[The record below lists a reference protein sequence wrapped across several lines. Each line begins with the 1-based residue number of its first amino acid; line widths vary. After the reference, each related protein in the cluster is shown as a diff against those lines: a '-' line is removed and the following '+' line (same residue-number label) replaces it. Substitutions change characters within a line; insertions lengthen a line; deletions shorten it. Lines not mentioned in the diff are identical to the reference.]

1 VTGVGLGGWCGRNSA
16 FGMKGNFGNA
26 FAGNWDTPMK
36 TAMANFRPFSTS
48 GAFGMSGTLWN
59 NSGNDVGN
67 GGPGV
72 AVGGTPLGGVGTSNA
87 SSFTRR
93 QTNLWTYASPT
104 LAGFQG
110 SVAYSA
116 TNEATAQ
123 VNATTSKKP
132 RLWGL
137 GGTYTNGPLIL
148 GAGYERHTNY
158 NPAAQA
164 NYTSGDDRAWNAAIA
179 YTFMGTLKVSGIYT
193 DTRYDTG
200 PGTTMQAKSWGLFGD
215 WAIAG
220 PHRLR
225 AGYSHLKDTS
235 GNFGTAAAPI
245 TVGQWRANGG
255 AGATGATL
263 WSLQYA
269 YNFSKRTELNFGYSR
284 INNDTNS
291 LIPLETLGG
300 VNAGQDQSAW
310 VFGVKHVF

>member
-1 VTGVGLGGWCGRNSA
+1 
-16 FGMKGNFGNA
+16 MKVMN
-26 FAGNWDTPMK
+26 
-36 TAMANFRPFSTS
+36 ANFRPFSTS
-48 GAFGMSGTLWN
+48 GAFGMSGVMWN
-59 NSGNDVGN
+59 NAGNDIGN
-67 GGPGV
+67 GPAGV
-72 AVGGTPLGGVGTSNA
+72 SAGGAGAGNS

-93 QTNLWTYASPT
+93 QTNMWTYATPN

-137 GGTYTNGPLIL
+137 GGTYTNGPLML

-158 NPAAQA
+158 NPAVVA
-164 NYTSGDDRAWNAAIA
+164 NYTSGDDRAWSADIA
-179 YTFMGTLKVSGIYT
+179 YTFMGTLKLSAIYT
-193 DTRYDTG
+193 DTRYDTS
-200 PGTTMQAKSWGLFGD
+200 PGTTLQAKSWGVYGD

-235 GNFGTAAAPI
+235 GNFGGPVVAGVCTAV
-245 TVGQWRANGG
+245 TVGQWRANCG
-255 AGATGATL
+255 AGNTGADHYA
-263 WSLQYA
+263 LQYA
-269 YNFSKRTELNFGYSR
+269 YSFSKRTELNFGYAR
-284 INNDTNS
+284 INNDANS

-300 VNAGQDQSAW
+300 VNAGQHQNAW
-310 VFGVKHVF
+310 VFGTKHTF